1 MDNDQY
7 ATPVV
12 VHDSGT
18 TILQRVPFKERL
30 FDEDWLQ
37 ELLYQNPTI
46 LPLSYLEPA
55 FSGSIPIVRELPTGA
70 GPVDLLYMNSKGY
83 ITLVETKLW
92 RNPEARRSV
101 VAQIIDYAKDI
112 AGWTYDSFV
121 SAIRTALK
129 DHSSQDPLI
138 DLFLEIEEDD
148 FDKQIFIDRVT
159 RNLQRGRFLLLI
171 VGDGIQEGVKQM
183 ADFIQ
188 QTPTL
193 GYSLALIELAVFREN
208 PEKSKPLYIQPKIL
222 MRTKEIVR
230 AVIELKIPVSPSDV
244 SITLPSETQD
254 RSRVRKRITEEEYF
268 EELAKSSGQSAVQF
282 SKWILEQAEDRGLRI
297 DWKDA
302 GPIIKYDDQDSEAF
316 FTLFQLHKHGILTE
330 TYRLHG
336 RFKGIGWPLDAVL
349 DYFNEVASLIPGAV
363 TETFNYKTGKKEER
377 VQIAYGNKPKISSY
391 PLFVDLE
398 PKKIEFF
405 NAIDKLVR
413 RIQKLSGEE
422 E

>member
-12 VHDSGT
+12 VYESGT
-18 TILQRVPFKERL
+18 TILHRLPFNERL
-30 FDEDWLQ
+30 FNEDWLQ
-37 ELLYQNPTI
+37 ELLFQNPSI
-46 LPLSYLEPA
+46 LPFTDLEPA
-55 FSGSIPIVRELPTGA
+55 FSGSIPIARELPTGA

-92 RNPEARRSV
+92 RNPEARRTV
-101 VAQIIDYAKDI
+101 VAQIIDYAKDM
-112 AGWTYDSFV
+112 AGWTYDSLI
-121 SAIRTALK
+121 SAIKTALK
-129 DHSSQDPLI
+129 VSNNGDPLTK
-138 DLFLEIEEDD
+138 LFAEFEEDD
-148 FDKQIFIDRVT
+148 FDKSVFIDRVT

-171 VGDGIQEGVKQM
+171 AGDGIQEGVKQM
-183 ADFIQ
+183 ADFLQ
-188 QTPTL
+188 QTPNL
-193 GYSLALIELAVFREN
+193 GYSLALIELAVYREN
-208 PEKSKPLYIQPKIL
+208 PEKNEPLYIQPKVL

-230 AVIELKIPVSPSDV
+230 AVVELKIPVSPSDISV
-244 SITLPSETQD
+244 TLPSETQD
-254 RSRVRKRITEEEYF
+254 KSPVRKRITEEGYF
-268 EELAKSSGQSAVQF
+268 EELEKSTGKSTVQF

-302 GPIIKYDDQDSEAF
+302 GPIIKYDDQDSDTF

-377 VQIAYGNKPKISSY
+377 VQIAYGNKPKINSY

-398 PKKIEFF
+398 PKKIDFF

-422 E
+422 T